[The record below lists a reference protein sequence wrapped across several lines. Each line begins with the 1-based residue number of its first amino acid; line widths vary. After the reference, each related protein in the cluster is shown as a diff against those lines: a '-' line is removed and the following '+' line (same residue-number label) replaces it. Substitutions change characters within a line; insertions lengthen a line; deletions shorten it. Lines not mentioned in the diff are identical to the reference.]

1 MKDYMFLNNS
11 KMRFIY
17 MKDYIFL
24 NNSKMRYN
32 VQPFITFINLVTLSE
47 GESDVTII
55 LNLMPREEINKF
67 QNEKQNAA
75 MKQVMQEEQSITN

>member
-1 MKDYMFLNNS
+1 MFLNNS

-32 VQPFITFINLVTLSE
+32 VQPFITLINLVTLSKRGWKRFHYNSE
-47 GESDVTII
+47 PDA
-55 LNLMPREEINKF
+55 K
-67 QNEKQNAA
+67 EKD
-75 MKQVMQEEQSITN
+75 